1 MRVSDD
7 EVIFVVDIEDNF
19 GPIQFLDGHI
29 IEGEVEGLLPDG
41 IVGLFTHLSN
51 FSLTGVFLICP
62 RISTSTKAS
71 HADLS
76 RVVT

>member
-1 MRVSDD
+1 M
-7 EVIFVVDIEDNF
+7 IFVVDIEDNF

-41 IVGLFTHLSN
+41 IIGQFAHLSN
-51 FSLTGVFLICP
+51 LSLTGVFLVCP
-62 RISTSTKAS
+62 RISISTKAS

-76 RVVT
+76 KVVM